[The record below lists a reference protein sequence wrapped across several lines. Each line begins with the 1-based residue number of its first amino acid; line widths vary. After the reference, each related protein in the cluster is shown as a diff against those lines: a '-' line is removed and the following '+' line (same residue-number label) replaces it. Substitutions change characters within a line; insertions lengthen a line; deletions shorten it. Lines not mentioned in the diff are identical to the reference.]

1 MWEKKKGNGKVYR
14 NVSQNRA
21 LSIHQQNVIVAE
33 SSAIKVKSGTIMF
46 SKHSF
51 EKKKKHT
58 HSEKQSVNTKIFTL
72 NLKNH

>member
-1 MWEKKKGNGKVYR
+1 
-14 NVSQNRA
+14 
-21 LSIHQQNVIVAE
+21 
-33 SSAIKVKSGTIMF
+33 MF